1 MGISTAEELTMM
13 IIGCVGL
20 VILCGVGAGVYY
32 FVVVKSEKVPNV
44 GKYAKKKKKAQLD
57 FDDVEMQQEN

>member
-1 MGISTAEELTMM
+1 MM

-57 FDDVEMQQEN
+57 FDDVEMQQEK